1 MDAKLAEATDYEDEK
16 EDLTPSIQELAQ
28 EFPSLNE
35 ATLQNMRSDIE
46 NFMAGFT
53 GAENSHIGAI
63 SKVYD

>member
-16 EDLTPSIQELAQ
+16 EDLTPTIEELAQ

-35 ATLQNMRSDIE
+35 ATLQNMRSDID

-53 GAENSHIGAI
+53 DAENSHIGAI